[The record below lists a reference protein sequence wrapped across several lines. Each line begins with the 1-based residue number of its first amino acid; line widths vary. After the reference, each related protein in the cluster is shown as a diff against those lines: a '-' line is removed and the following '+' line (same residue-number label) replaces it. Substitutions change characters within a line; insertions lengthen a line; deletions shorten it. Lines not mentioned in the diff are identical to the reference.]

1 MEMNSCADIIQ
12 TQKAFSWITTNAIP
26 PNGKT
31 ITVLKMVRPHF
42 YWKSFLI
49 PHIYC
54 SEILLTGEP
63 MFSEMCFFQKI
74 ND

>member
-1 MEMNSCADIIQ
+1 ML
-12 TQKAFSWITTNAIP
+12 FP
-26 PNGKT
+26 PMAKT

-49 PHIYC
+49 PYIYC

-63 MFSEMCFFQKI
+63 MFSEMCFFQKLMI
-74 ND
+74 KK

>member
-1 MEMNSCADIIQ
+1 ML
-12 TQKAFSWITTNAIP
+12 FP
-26 PNGKT
+26 PMAKT

-63 MFSEMCFFQKI
+63 MFSEMCFFQKLMI
-74 ND
+74 NK